1 MPIHKQPVVTTFAPI
16 KSLATATG
24 HNPTLIT
31 PRETGVI
38 IIRVEAT
45 VPLVLISAEG
55 VPPVIVQVQE
65 AIVVEVEA
73 AQEVDNIELKFNDYE
88 KVHPSCSNDIFI
100 HHSIP
105 CTVYGRHLALLP
117 N

>member
-88 KVHPSCSNDIFI
+88 KVHPPCSNDIFI